1 MDNAAL
7 ARRCL
12 MAGIDAARPG
22 TVLGDRVQVD
32 DAILRI
38 TPVDGDAHTVDLT
51 AHDRVIV
58 VGGGNAAGRV
68 AANLEVLLGDYLDGG
83 VVVTDTPAGTD
94 RIREV
99 RGAHPIPSE
108 TGQRGARAVRE
119 RAMTAGPDD
128 LVIGV
133 LTGGGS
139 ALLPA
144 PAGDLSLADL
154 QTVTERLVTA
164 GVPIE
169 ALNAVRKHC
178 SAIKGGRLAQDAAP
192 ATTVGIVFS
201 DVIGDPPAIIAS
213 GPLSPDPTTY
223 EEALAVLERHGVDAP
238 AVRDHL
244 EAGIAGA
251 HPETPTTVDTTVSI
265 VATNDTAVSAAAEA
279 VREQGATP
287 TVLSTEIAGPAATV
301 GRTHA
306 AIAAECAR
314 TGRPTAPPTVL
325 LSGGETTVAATT
337 GGTGGPNQEFVVAA
351 AEALAARDLDASVV
365 VAAADTDG
373 IDGPTEAAGGV
384 LLPDALD
391 PSAAKAALDAHDVT
405 PLLADHDA
413 LFAPGPTGTNVND
426 LRAIVIGD

>member
-1 MDNAAL
+1 MDPTAL

-12 MAGIDAARPG
+12 MAGIDAARPAP
-22 TVLGDRVQVD
+22 VLAARVEVAD
-32 DAILRI
+32 GVLRI
-38 TPVDGDAHTVDLT
+38 DPVDGETHAVDLT
-51 AHDRVIV
+51 AHERVLV
-58 VGGGNAAGRV
+58 LGGGNAAGRV
-68 AANLEVLLGDYLDGG
+68 AAGLEARLGDHLDGG

-99 RGAHPIPSE
+99 RGAHPVPSDA
-108 TGQRGARAVRE
+108 GQRGARAVRE
-119 RAMTAGPDD
+119 QAAAAGSED

-154 QTVTERLVTA
+154 QAVTEALVTA

-169 ALNAVRKHC
+169 ELNAVRKHC
-178 SAIKGGRLAQDAAP
+178 SAIKGGRLAQTAAP

-201 DVIGDPPAIIAS
+201 DVIGDPPATIAS

-223 EEALAVLERHGVDAP
+223 REALDVLGRYEIDVP
-238 AVRDHL
+238 AVRAHL
-244 EAGIAGA
+244 EAGVAGTY
-251 HPETPTTVDTTVSI
+251 PETPTAVDTSVLI
-265 VATNDTAVSAAAEA
+265 VATNDTAVSAAAA
-279 VREQGATP
+279 AARERGITP

-306 AIAAECAR
+306 AIAAECAQ
-314 TGRPTAPPTVL
+314 TGRPTTPPTVL

-351 AEALAARDLDASVV
+351 AEALAARDLDPSVT

-373 IDGPTEAAGGV
+373 IDGPTEAAGGI
-384 LLPDALD
+384 LAADTLD
-391 PSAAKAALDAHDVT
+391 RAAATAALEAHDVT

-413 LFAPGPTGTNVND
+413 LFAPGATGTNVND
-426 LRAIVIGD
+426 LRAIVVGD

>member
-22 TVLGDRVQVD
+22 PVLADRMRVD
-32 DAILRI
+32 NGILRI
-38 TPVDGDAHTVDLT
+38 TPADGDVHTVDLT
-51 AHDRVIV
+51 THDRVIV

-68 AANLEVLLGDYLDGG
+68 AANLEALLGDHLDGG
-83 VVVTDTPAGTD
+83 IVVTDMPAGTD

-99 RGAHPIPSE
+99 RGAHPVPSDA
-108 TGQRGARAVRE
+108 GRRGARAVRE
-119 RAMTAGPDD
+119 CATTAGPDD

-154 QTVTERLVTA
+154 QAVTKRLVTA

-169 ALNAVRKHC
+169 ELNAVRKHC

-201 DVIGDPPAIIAS
+201 DVIGDHPAIIAS

-223 EEALAVLERHGVDAP
+223 EEALAVLERHGIDAP

-244 EAGIAGA
+244 EAGVTGTY
-251 HPETPTTVDTTVSI
+251 PETPTVVDSTVLI
-265 VATNDTAVSAAAEA
+265 VATNDTAVSAATEA
-279 VREQGATP
+279 AREHGVTP
-287 TVLSTEIAGPAATV
+287 MVLSTEIAGPAAAV

-314 TGRPTAPPTVL
+314 TGRPTTPPTVL
-325 LSGGETTVAATT
+325 LSGGETTVTATT

-351 AEALAARDLDASVV
+351 AEALAARDLKASVV

-373 IDGPTEAAGGV
+373 IDGPTEAAGGI
-384 LLPDALD
+384 LAPDTLD
-391 PSAAKAALDAHDVT
+391 QSAAKAALDAHDVT
-405 PLLADHDA
+405 PLLGDHDA
-413 LFAPGPTGTNVND
+413 LFTPGPTGTNVND